1 MVDSLIREAEELRE
15 QLAFE
20 RETRLRNQQLR
31 EQNLVDI
38 ERFNDDTII
47 EQTNANKYLNLGKD
61 RYNNLIEKVN
71 FRSILTKF
79 N

>member
-71 FRSILTKF
+71 FRPILIKS